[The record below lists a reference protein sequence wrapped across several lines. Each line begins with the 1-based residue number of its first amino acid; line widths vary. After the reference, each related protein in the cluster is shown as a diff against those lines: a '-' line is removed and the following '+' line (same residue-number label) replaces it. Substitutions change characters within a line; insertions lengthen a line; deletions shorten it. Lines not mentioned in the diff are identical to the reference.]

1 MGIEN
6 QVHSILD
13 AIFHEDQSWIRAG
26 TPLALPTWVL
36 PPKTVGWCAISRSTD
51 WDGNPSA

>member
-6 QVHSILD
+6 QVHSVLD